1 MVDKTEKTALQKFR
15 AILRYSAFA
24 IAAALPPALLA
35 SSARAGPLSLGE
47 DWAIGIISI
56 AFSAMLT
63 LSAVL
68 ARHLTKSLRAAA
80 RRSQDRFR

>member
-1 MVDKTEKTALQKFR
+1 MVEKRNRNALRKLS

-24 IAAALPPALLA
+24 AAAALPPALLA

-47 DWAIGIISI
+47 DWAIGVISI

-68 ARHLTKSLRAAA
+68 ARHLTKNLRAAA